1 MNERPVSNYVGS
13 YISWIMDSYD
23 LGAVVITATLLE
35 KLFYPTLGV
44 LGAVLPI
51 VFTVLFRPLG
61 GFIFGYIADK
71 HGRKR
76 TLMFTVLGYSLSIG
90 ITSILP
96 TYYQVGILAPIL
108 LSLLRSLQGIFIGGD
123 VSSSFTVAMES
134 VRKMRGLF
142 GGITQSGT
150 LVGFVIVDYLF
161 AYFTSIPS
169 FVENSW
175 RYIFAIGVIPAVL
188 AVFIRS
194 RMTEPKIYVESKKEN
209 PVKGLKPIWQTT
221 LVMIGFWMMIY
232 AGPQFAPVFFG
243 EYLHLTQSEIGQYA
257 FYMNLAGIPAMII
270 AGGISDISG
279 RKFTGIGYVI
289 LSTIGAGIFYLSG
302 FSLFSVMLFGFLI
315 NFPSALT
322 PAYLAE
328 RFKTFSRATG
338 VGFSYN
344 GAFIAAGFSP
354 LIISL
359 VSTKLPLNAS
369 AFSILTL
376 GSIIAIIGL
385 ALGPETLKNNE
396 LTMYQH

>member
-1 MNERPVSNYVGS
+1 MNERPISNYVGS

-23 LGAVVITATLLE
+23 LGAVVITSTILE
-35 KLFYPTLGV
+35 KLFYPTLGT

-51 VFTVLFRPLG
+51 VFTVIFRPLG

-71 HGRKR
+71 YGRKR
-76 TLMFTVLGYSLSIG
+76 TLMLTVLGYSLSIG

-96 TYYQVGILAPIL
+96 TYYQIGILAPVI

-123 VSSSFTVAMES
+123 VSSSFTVSMES
-134 VRKMRGLF
+134 ARKMRGLL
-142 GGITQSGT
+142 GGIMQSGT

-161 AYFTSIPS
+161 AYFAGIPS
-169 FVENSW
+169 LVENSW
-175 RYIFAIGVIPAVL
+175 RYIFAIGVVPAFL

-194 RMTEPKIYVESKKEN
+194 RMTEPKIYLESKKDN
-209 PVKGLKPIWQTT
+209 PIKGLKPIWQTVI
-221 LVMIGFWMMIY
+221 VMIGFWMMIY
-232 AGPQFAPVFFG
+232 AGPQFAPIFFG
-243 EYLHLTQSEIGQYA
+243 EYVHLSQAEIGQYA

-270 AGGISDISG
+270 SGGISDFLG

-289 LSTIGAGIFYLSG
+289 LATIGAGIFYLSG

-359 VSTKLPLNAS
+359 VSTRLPLNTS
-369 AFSILTL
+369 AFTVLTL

-396 LTMYQH
+396 LTLYRQ

>member
-1 MNERPVSNYVGS
+1 MSERPVSNYIGS

-23 LGAVVITATLLE
+23 LGAVVITSTLLE
-35 KLFYPTLGV
+35 KLFYPTLGT

-71 HGRKR
+71 YGRKR
-76 TLMFTVLGYSLSIG
+76 TLIFTVLGYSLSIG

-96 TYYQVGILAPIL
+96 TYYQIGILAPIL
-108 LSLLRSLQGIFIGGD
+108 LSLLRILQGIFIGGD
-123 VSSSFTVAMES
+123 VSSSFTTAMES

-142 GGITQSGT
+142 GGIMQSGT
-150 LVGFVIVDYLF
+150 LVGFVIVDLLF
-161 AYFTSIPS
+161 AYFASIPS
-169 FVENSW
+169 LVLNSW
-175 RYIFAIGVIPAVL
+175 RYIFAIGVLPAGL

-194 RMTEPKIYVESKKEN
+194 RMTEPKIYVESKKDN
-209 PVKGLKPIWQTT
+209 PIKGLKPIWQTI

-243 EYLHLTQSEIGQYA
+243 EYLHLTQAEIGKYA

-270 AGGISDISG
+270 AGGISDFLG
-279 RKFTGIGYVI
+279 RKFSGIGYVA
-289 LSTIGAGIFYLSG
+289 LATIGAGIFYFSG
-302 FSLFSVMLFGFLI
+302 FSLFTVMLFGFLI

-354 LIISL
+354 LLISL
-359 VSTKLPLNAS
+359 VSTKLPLNTS

-376 GSIIAIIGL
+376 GSIIAILGL
-385 ALGPETLKNNE
+385 ALGPETLKNND